1 MNLNLNNIALS
12 NCTVS
17 TSSSQNN
24 TILAATRLSVRSRTV
39 LQRKP
44 HSRMK
49 FTLVHL
55 SAMVF
60 ATIII
65 LISALL
71 GK

>member
-1 MNLNLNNIALS
+1 
-12 NCTVS
+12 
-17 TSSSQNN
+17 
-24 TILAATRLSVRSRTV
+24 
-39 LQRKP
+39 
-44 HSRMK
+44 MK

-71 GK
+71 GKFIFFNENGNVVKFLLWRLI